1 MEVVVAA
8 LTLLDT
14 PNENVGSD
22 FASNIFFVIFFCVTN
37 DGNVV
42 LVLVGTASVV
52 AADLEL
58 SVTVIAKEVFFE
70 EL

>member
-8 LTLLDT
+8 LTLLDI

-22 FASNIFFVIFFCVTN
+22 FASNIFFVIFFCVS
-37 DGNVV
+37 NVV
-42 LVLVGTASVV
+42 LVSTASVV
-52 AADLEL
+52 AAGLEL
-58 SVTVIAKEVFFE
+58 SVTAVAKEVFFG

>member
-22 FASNIFFVIFFCVTN
+22 FASNIFFVIFFCVSN

-58 SVTVIAKEVFFE
+58 SVTVAKEVFFG